1 MSPQFSRRASRR
13 HFAGFP
19 SASRRGEPPPPPLAR
34 AASHSRVWL
43 PGLPGSPASG
53 RAATPAAPPSSAA
66 GIGEGLQ
73 AEDAPVPPSHP
84 LLPES
89 LTLLGTRN
97 AARTLLDTRNAAHA
111 PPPATGT
118 RRPAPGANARRRHP
132 TNTGP
137 RAREGPGQ
145 PRRKPVRE
153 WGAETGRG
161 RSGGSGGEG
170 RSPRN
175 PEAGRRGGPRS
186 GSAGMP
192 GTWARESQGRT
203 PGILAPEE
211 WGAGWSSSQ
220 RRLREWAPGDSCGRG
235 ERLRGVGRDFGREA
249 PGVMNG

>member
-89 LTLLGTRN
+89 LNLPGPSWTPVMR
-97 AARTLLDTRNAAHA
+97 
-111 PPPATGT
+111 PT
-118 RRPAPGANARRRHP
+118 RRRQQPAPGAP
-132 TNTGP
+132 P
-137 RAREGPGQ
+137 RARTPGAGT
-145 PRRKPVRE
+145 PLTLAPE
-153 WGAETGRG
+153 PGRG
-161 RSGGSGGEG
+161 RDSQGASRSENGAPRRAEGVWEGGEERVG
-170 RSPRN
+170 ARGIPR
-175 PEAGRRGGPRS
+175 RS
-186 GSAGMP
+186 GAAARSRVQP
-192 GTWARESQGRT
+192 GCRGPGR
-203 PGILAPEE
+203 GSL
-211 WGAGWSSSQ
+211 
-220 RRLREWAPGDSCGRG
+220 RG
-235 ERLRGVGRDFGREA
+235 ERRGSSPRRSGGRGGARPGGGSENGHRGIPVGGES
-249 PGVMNG
+249 GSEE